1 MIAKDNRIIIF
12 DKPVLVYKNL
22 HKDCWSIKQNGLVVA
37 YSTNLC
43 LQNCTMKISEKSR
56 QKVISERK
64 KNVHAYISGYITDN
78 ISCELPLYYNPYQ
91 TPTFVNY
98 NTKEPILT
106 ASFVQFIDNTVTYR
120 G

>member
-1 MIAKDNRIIIF
+1 MITKDNRIIIY

-22 HKDCWSIKQNGLVVA
+22 HKDCW
-37 YSTNLC
+37 STNLC

-64 KNVHAYISGYITDN
+64 KNVHAYISGYITDLV
-78 ISCELPLYYNPYQ
+78 SCELPLYYNPYQ
-91 TPTFVNY
+91 TPTFINY
-98 NTKEPILT
+98 DTKEPILI
-106 ASFVQFIDNTVTYR
+106 ASFVHFRDNTVTYR